1 MTNVVYHLNM
11 KRLFLIVFLFSS
23 LNLLFSQ
30 GFQKGFIALKS
41 KNYQI
46 AEITFR
52 SCEKKHAAAAAFGL
66 ASLYLT
72 NDYYNKDSSFRYVL
86 LAENKWN
93 LFDEK
98 NREKARVYGFDS
110 SAIQQLKLKV
120 SSLFYADCSSSILAS
135 DFQKFMDNHPWSS
148 YCLTALVKRD
158 SLLFENVKI
167 ARTSKVVSDFILA
180 YPKSYLIPSAID
192 LFDDLQYSEATVSG
206 RISDYVLFI
215 ETYPNNKNR
224 KNAEDQIYKLS
235 IQDKSFSSYL
245 NFIKNYP
252 QNTNHELAWKGL
264 YANYTKDCKLEYFK
278 EFQREF
284 PDFPFQELIQK
295 DLDIYSEIYFPFFEN
310 NLFGFMD
317 SKGIVQI
324 PAEYDEVLNFQDG
337 IAVVVKN
344 GKSGLI
350 NKKNELILGFEFD
363 QIEEFYNDLA
373 IVVLSDSFGLINR
386 MGTVVFPLI
395 YKDILFL
402 NKSLIAANNEKGYS
416 IFNLNGERKI
426 ELNFK
431 EIKPLKEDYFIV
443 QIGDSIGL
451 LNSNLGFVIPA
462 IYEDITLIKDSI
474 FSYQLDEKKGLIT
487 HSGRILTLPVYN
499 EFSSFDEHSQIII
512 ARYGSKMDYLNLD
525 GSKFI
530 SSTFE
535 YFPKALKIAHFY
547 NGNAIFYKNGKF
559 GIINSKG
566 KILLKPTFTALGKV
580 SNAVPVTKN
589 GIWGFM
595 DITGKIILDYNF
607 ISINEFYDLGFI
619 VEFDGLL
626 GLLGNDLKP
635 VLSVN
640 HQSIKRIGENY
651 LVAKKDG
658 KYGVYSVAGEQV
670 VPFNF
675 DLIQLHD
682 SDCLALTN
690 ENGIAYYFLST
701 GIYILKQ

>member
-1 MTNVVYHLNM
+1 M
-11 KRLFLIVFLFSS
+11 KTLILSLCFFS
-23 LNLLFSQ
+23 NLYFAQ
-30 GFQKGFIALKS
+30 GFEKGFIALKS

-46 AEITFR
+46 AESTFR
-52 SCEKKHAAAAAFGL
+52 SCEKKHPSAAAFGL

-72 NDYYNKDSSFRYVL
+72 NDFKDKDSAYRYVL
-86 LAENKWN
+86 LAEKKWPS
-93 LFDEK
+93 FEQK
-98 NREKARVYGFDS
+98 NREKALAYGFDS
-110 SAIQQLKLKV
+110 LSIQQLKLKV

-135 DFQKFMDNHPWSS
+135 DFQKFIDNHPWSS
-148 YCLTALVKRD
+148 YCLAALVKRD

-235 IQDKSFSSYL
+235 IEDKSFSSYL

-252 QNTNHELAWKGL
+252 QNSNHGFAWKGL
-264 YANYTKDCKLEYFK
+264 YANFTKDCKLEHFK

-284 PDFPFQELIQK
+284 PDFPFQELIQN

-317 SKGIVQI
+317 SEGIVQI

-337 IAVVVKN
+337 IAVVVKK

-350 NKKNELILGFEFD
+350 NKKNELILSFEFD

-373 IVVLSDSFGLINR
+373 IVSISDSLGVINR
-386 MGTVVFPLI
+386 LGTLVFPLI
-395 YKDILFL
+395 YNDILFL
-402 NKSLIAANNEKGYS
+402 NNSLIAAKNEKGYS

-431 EIKPLKEDYFIV
+431 EIKPLKEDYLIV

-451 LNSNLGFVIPA
+451 LNSNLDFAIPA

-512 ARYGSKMDYLNLD
+512 ARFGSKMDYLNLD

-635 VLSVN
+635 VLSMN
-640 HQSIKRIGENY
+640 HESIKRISENY

>member
-11 KRLFLIVFLFSS
+11 KRLFLIVIVFSS
-23 LNLLFSQ
+23 LNLVFSK

-46 AEITFR
+46 AENTFR
-52 SCEKKHAAAAAFGL
+52 ACEKKQAAAAAFGL
-66 ASLYLT
+66 ASLYLS
-72 NDYYNKDSSFRYVL
+72 NDYFNKDSSYRYVL
-86 LAENKWN
+86 LAENKWS
-93 LFDEK
+93 LFDKK
-98 NREKARVYGFDS
+98 NRQKAIVYGFDS
-110 SAIQQLKLKV
+110 LAIQQLKLKV
-120 SSLFYADCSSSILAS
+120 SSLFYSECYSSILAS
-135 DFQKFMDNHPWSS
+135 DFQNFLDKHPWSPH
-148 YCLTALVKRD
+148 CLTALVKRD
-158 SLLFENVKI
+158 SLLYENVKI
-167 ARTSKVVSDFILA
+167 ARTSKVVSDFIIA
-180 YPKSYLIPSAID
+180 YPESHLIPTAVD

-206 RISDYVLFI
+206 SIADFVLFI

-235 IQDKSFSSYL
+235 IEDGSISSYL

-252 QNTNHELAWKGL
+252 QNSNHGLAWKGL
-264 YANYTKDCKLEYFK
+264 YANYTKDCKLEHFK
-278 EFQREF
+278 EFEQEF
-284 PDFPFQELIQK
+284 PNFPFQELIQN
-295 DLDIYSEIYFPFFEN
+295 DLNIYSEIYFPFFEN
-310 NLFGFMD
+310 NLSGFMD
-317 SKGIVQI
+317 SEGIVQI

-386 MGTVVFPLI
+386 MGTLVFPLI
-395 YKDILFL
+395 YNDILFL
-402 NKSLIAANNEKGYS
+402 NHSLIAAKNQKGYS
-416 IFNLNGERKI
+416 IFNLNLEQKA

-431 EIKPLKEDYFIV
+431 EIKPLNDNYFIV
-443 QIGDSIGL
+443 QVGDSIGL

-462 IYEDITLIKDSI
+462 IYEDITLIKDST
-474 FSYQLDEKKGLIT
+474 FSYQLNERKGLIT
-487 HSGRILTLPVYN
+487 HSGRILTSPVYN
-499 EFSSFDEHSQIII
+499 EFSSFDEHSKIII
-512 ARYGSKMDYLNLD
+512 ARLGSKMYYLNLD

-530 SSTFE
+530 SSAFE
-535 YFPKALKIAHFY
+535 YFPKALNTAHFY

-566 KILLKPTFTALGKV
+566 KIVLKPTFTSLGKV

-589 GIWGFM
+589 GIYGFM
-595 DITGKIILDYNF
+595 DITGKMILDYNF
-607 ISINEFYDLGFI
+607 TSIDGFFNLGFM

-640 HQSIKRIGENY
+640 HESIKRISENY

-701 GIYILKQ
+701 GNYILKQ

>member
-1 MTNVVYHLNM
+1 
-11 KRLFLIVFLFSS
+11 
-23 LNLLFSQ
+23 
-30 GFQKGFIALKS
+30 
-41 KNYQI
+41 
-46 AEITFR
+46 
-52 SCEKKHAAAAAFGL
+52 
-66 ASLYLT
+66 
-72 NDYYNKDSSFRYVL
+72 
-86 LAENKWN
+86 
-93 LFDEK
+93 
-98 NREKARVYGFDS
+98 
-110 SAIQQLKLKV
+110 
-120 SSLFYADCSSSILAS
+120 
-135 DFQKFMDNHPWSS
+135 
-148 YCLTALVKRD
+148 
-158 SLLFENVKI
+158 
-167 ARTSKVVSDFILA
+167 
-180 YPKSYLIPSAID
+180 
-192 LFDDLQYSEATVSG
+192 
-206 RISDYVLFI
+206 LFI
-215 ETYPNNKNR
+215 ETYPKNKNR
-224 KNAEDQIYKLS
+224 KNAEDQIYKLAIEDGS
-235 IQDKSFSSYL
+235 ISSYL
-245 NFIKNYP
+245 NFIKSYP
-252 QNTNHELAWKGL
+252 QNSNHDLAWMGL
-264 YANYTKDCKLEYFK
+264 YAKYTKDCKLEHFK
-278 EFQREF
+278 EFEREF
-284 PDFPFQELIQK
+284 PNFPFQELIQN

-317 SKGIVQI
+317 SEGIVKI

-350 NKKNELILGFEFD
+350 NKKNDLILSFEFD

-373 IVVLSDSFGLINR
+373 IVSISDSFGLINR
-386 MGTVVFPLI
+386 LGTLVFPLI
-395 YKDILFL
+395 YNDILFL
-402 NKSLIAANNEKGYS
+402 NKNLIAANNEKGYS
-416 IFNLNGERKI
+416 IFNINGERKF
-426 ELNFK
+426 EQNFK

-443 QIGDSIGL
+443 QLGDSIGL
-451 LNSNLGFVIPA
+451 LNTNLGFVIPA

-512 ARYGSKMDYLNLD
+512 AKLGSKMYYLNLD

-530 SSTFE
+530 SSAFE
-535 YFPKALKIAHFY
+535 YFPKALNTAHFY
-547 NGNAIFYKNGKF
+547 NGNAIFYKNGRF
-559 GIINSKG
+559 GIINSQG
-566 KILLKPTFTALGKV
+566 KIILKPTFTALGKV
-580 SNAVPVTKN
+580 SNAIPVTKN

-607 ISINEFYDLGFI
+607 TSIDGFFNLGFI

-635 VLSVN
+635 VLSLN
-640 HQSIKRIGENY
+640 HQSIKRISDNY

-701 GIYILKQ
+701 RKYIIKQ

>member
-11 KRLFLIVFLFSS
+11 KRLFLIVIVFSS

-30 GFQKGFIALKS
+30 GYQKGFIALKS

-52 SCEKKHAAAAAFGL
+52 VCEKKHAAAAAFGL

-72 NDYYNKDSSFRYVL
+72 NDYYNKDSSFKYIL

-93 LFDEK
+93 FFDKK

-110 SAIQQLKLKV
+110 IAIQQLKLKV
-120 SSLFYADCSSSILAS
+120 SSLFYAVCSSSILAS
-135 DFQKFMDNHPWSS
+135 DFQKFMDNHPWSP

-167 ARTSKVVSDFILA
+167 VRTSKVVSDFILA

-192 LFDDLQYSEATVSG
+192 LFDDLQYSEATVLS
-206 RISDYVLFI
+206 RISDYILFI
-215 ETYPNNKNR
+215 KTYPNNKNR

-235 IQDKSFSSYL
+235 IEDGSISSYL
-245 NFIKNYP
+245 NFIKTYP
-252 QNTNHELAWKGL
+252 QNSNHALAWMGL
-264 YANYTKDCKLEYFK
+264 YAKYTKDCKLEHFK
-278 EFQREF
+278 EFEREF
-284 PDFPFQELIQK
+284 PNFPFQELIQN

-317 SKGIVQI
+317 SEGIVQI

-363 QIEEFYNDLA
+363 QIEEIYNDLA
-373 IVVLSDSFGLINR
+373 IVSISDSFGLINR
-386 MGTVVFPLI
+386 MGTLVFPLI
-395 YKDILFL
+395 YIDILFL
-402 NKSLIAANNEKGYS
+402 NQSLIAAKNQEGYS
-416 IFNLNGERKI
+416 IFNLNLEQTS

-431 EIKPLKEDYFIV
+431 EIKSLNDNYFIV
-443 QIGDSIGL
+443 QVGDSIGL
-451 LNSNLGFVIPA
+451 LNSNLDFVIPA

-474 FSYQLDEKKGLIT
+474 YSYQFDEKKGLIT
-487 HSGRILTLPVYN
+487 QSGRILTLPVYN
-499 EFSSFDEHSQIII
+499 EFSSFDEHSQTII
-512 ARYGSKMDYLNLD
+512 ARLGSKMYYLNLD
-525 GSKFI
+525 GLKFI
-530 SSTFE
+530 SSAFE
-535 YFPKALKIAHFY
+535 YFPKALNIAHFY
-547 NGNAIFYKNGKF
+547 NGNAIFYKNGRF
-559 GIINSKG
+559 GIINSQG
-566 KILLKPTFTALGKV
+566 KIILKPTFTALGKV

-589 GIWGFM
+589 GICGFM
-595 DITGKIILDYNF
+595 DITGKIILYYNF
-607 ISINEFYDLGFI
+607 TSIDEFFNLGFI

-635 VLSVN
+635 VLSVK
-640 HQSIKRIGENY
+640 HQSIKRISDNY

-701 GIYILKQ
+701 RHYIIKQ

>member
-1 MTNVVYHLNM
+1 
-11 KRLFLIVFLFSS
+11 
-23 LNLLFSQ
+23 
-30 GFQKGFIALKS
+30 
-41 KNYQI
+41 
-46 AEITFR
+46 
-52 SCEKKHAAAAAFGL
+52 
-66 ASLYLT
+66 
-72 NDYYNKDSSFRYVL
+72 
-86 LAENKWN
+86 
-93 LFDEK
+93 
-98 NREKARVYGFDS
+98 
-110 SAIQQLKLKV
+110 
-120 SSLFYADCSSSILAS
+120 
-135 DFQKFMDNHPWSS
+135 
-148 YCLTALVKRD
+148 
-158 SLLFENVKI
+158 
-167 ARTSKVVSDFILA
+167 
-180 YPKSYLIPSAID
+180 
-192 LFDDLQYSEATVSG
+192 
-206 RISDYVLFI
+206 
-215 ETYPNNKNR
+215 
-224 KNAEDQIYKLS
+224 
-235 IQDKSFSSYL
+235 
-245 NFIKNYP
+245 YP
-252 QNTNHELAWKGL
+252 QNRNHDLAWKGL
-264 YANYTKDCKLEYFK
+264 YAIYTKDCKLEYFK
-278 EFQREF
+278 EFQRNF
-284 PDFPFQELIQK
+284 PDFPFQELIQN
-295 DLDIYSEIYFPFFEN
+295 DLDIYSEIYFPFLEN

-317 SKGIVQI
+317 SKGVIKI

-363 QIEEFYNDLA
+363 QIEEFYDDLA
-373 IVVLSDSFGLINR
+373 IVSISDSLGVINR
-386 MGTVVFPLI
+386 LGTLVFPLI
-395 YKDILFL
+395 YNDILFL
-402 NKSLIAANNEKGYS
+402 NNSLIAANNEKGYS

-443 QIGDSIGL
+443 QVGDSIGL
-451 LNSNLGFVIPA
+451 LNSNFGIVIPA

-499 EFSSFDEHSQIII
+499 EFSSFDEHSKIII
-512 ARYGSKMDYLNLD
+512 ARLGSKMDYLNLD

-535 YFPKALKIAHFY
+535 YFPKALNIAHFY

-607 ISINEFYDLGFI
+607 TSIDGFYDLGFI

-640 HQSIKRIGENY
+640 HESIKRISENY
-651 LVAKKDG
+651 LVAKKDR

-690 ENGIAYYFLST
+690 ENGIAYYYLST

>member
-23 LNLLFSQ
+23 FNLLFSQ

-52 SCEKKHAAAAAFGL
+52 ACEKKHAAAAAFGL

-93 LFDEK
+93 LFDKK

-120 SSLFYADCSSSILAS
+120 SSLFYAACSSSILAS

-148 YCLTALVKRD
+148 YCLVALVKRD

-167 ARTSKVVSDFILA
+167 ARTSKVVSDFILT
-180 YPKSYLIPSAID
+180 YPKSYLIPSAVD
-192 LFDDLQYSEATVSG
+192 LFDDLQYSEATVPA

-215 ETYPNNKNR
+215 ERYPNNKNR

-235 IQDKSFSSYL
+235 IEDRSFSSYL

-252 QNTNHELAWKGL
+252 QNTNHDLAWKGL
-264 YANYTKDCKLEYFK
+264 YANFTKDCKLEYFK

-284 PDFPFQELIQK
+284 PDFPFQELIQN

-317 SKGIVQI
+317 SEGIVQI

-373 IVVLSDSFGLINR
+373 IVSISDSLGVINR
-386 MGTVVFPLI
+386 LGTLVFPLI
-395 YKDILFL
+395 YNDILFL
-402 NKSLIAANNEKGYS
+402 NNSLIAANNEKGYL
-416 IFNLNGERKI
+416 IFNLKGERKI

-443 QIGDSIGL
+443 QVGDSIGL

-512 ARYGSKMDYLNLD
+512 ARLGSKMFYLNLD

-535 YFPKALKIAHFY
+535 YFPKALNTAHFY

-566 KILLKPTFTALGKV
+566 KILLKPTFTTLGKV

-607 ISINEFYDLGFI
+607 TSIDGFFNLGFI

-635 VLSVN
+635 ILSLN

-690 ENGIAYYFLST
+690 DNGIAYYFLST

>member
-1 MTNVVYHLNM
+1 M
-11 KRLFLIVFLFSS
+11 KTLILSLCFFS
-23 LNLLFSQ
+23 NLYFAQ
-30 GFQKGFIALKS
+30 GFEKGFIALKS

-46 AEITFR
+46 AESTFR
-52 SCEKKHAAAAAFGL
+52 SCEKKHPSAAAFGL

-72 NDYYNKDSSFRYVL
+72 NDFKDKDSAYRYVL
-86 LAENKWN
+86 LAEKKWPS
-93 LFDEK
+93 FEQK
-98 NREKARVYGFDS
+98 NREKALAYGFDS
-110 SAIQQLKLKV
+110 LSIQQLKLKV

-135 DFQKFMDNHPWSS
+135 DFQKFIDNHPWSS
-148 YCLTALVKRD
+148 YCLAALVKRD

-235 IQDKSFSSYL
+235 IEDKSFSSYL

-252 QNTNHELAWKGL
+252 QNSNHGFAWKGL
-264 YANYTKDCKLEYFK
+264 YANFTKDCKLEHFK

-284 PDFPFQELIQK
+284 PDFPFQELIQN
-295 DLDIYSEIYFPFFEN
+295 DLDIYREIYFPFFEN

-317 SKGIVQI
+317 SEGIVQI

-337 IAVVVKN
+337 IAVVVKK

-350 NKKNELILGFEFD
+350 NKKNELILSFEFD

-373 IVVLSDSFGLINR
+373 IVSISDSLGVINR
-386 MGTVVFPLI
+386 LGTLVFPLI
-395 YKDILFL
+395 YNDILFL
-402 NKSLIAANNEKGYS
+402 NNSLIAAKNENGYS

-431 EIKPLKEDYFIV
+431 EIKPLKEDYLIV

-451 LNSNLGFVIPA
+451 LNSNLDFAIPA

-499 EFSSFDEHSQIII
+499 EFSSFDEHSKIII
-512 ARYGSKMDYLNLD
+512 ARLGSKMYYLNLD

-535 YFPKALKIAHFY
+535 YFPKALNTAHFY

-635 VLSVN
+635 VLSMN
-640 HQSIKRIGENY
+640 HESIKRISENY

>member
-1 MTNVVYHLNM
+1 M
-11 KRLFLIVFLFSS
+11 KTLILSLCFFS
-23 LNLLFSQ
+23 NLYFAQ
-30 GFQKGFIALKS
+30 GFEKGFIALKS

-46 AEITFR
+46 AESTFR
-52 SCEKKHAAAAAFGL
+52 SCEKKHPSAAAFGL

-72 NDYYNKDSSFRYVL
+72 NDFKDKDSAYRYVL
-86 LAENKWN
+86 LAEKKWPS
-93 LFDEK
+93 FEQK
-98 NREKARVYGFDS
+98 NREKALAYGFDS
-110 SAIQQLKLKV
+110 LSIQQLKLKV

-135 DFQKFMDNHPWSS
+135 DFQKFIDNHPWSS
-148 YCLTALVKRD
+148 YCLAALVKRD

-235 IQDKSFSSYL
+235 IEDKSFSSYL

-252 QNTNHELAWKGL
+252 QNSNHGFAWKGL
-264 YANYTKDCKLEYFK
+264 YANFTKDCKLEHFK

-284 PDFPFQELIQK
+284 PDFPFQELIQN
-295 DLDIYSEIYFPFFEN
+295 DLDIYREIYFPFFEN

-317 SKGIVQI
+317 SEGIVQI

-337 IAVVVKN
+337 IAVVVKK

-350 NKKNELILGFEFD
+350 NKKNELILSFEFD

-373 IVVLSDSFGLINR
+373 IVSISDSLGVINR
-386 MGTVVFPLI
+386 LGTLVFPLI
-395 YKDILFL
+395 YNDILFL
-402 NKSLIAANNEKGYS
+402 NNSLIAAKNENGYS

-431 EIKPLKEDYFIV
+431 EIKPLKEDYLIV

-451 LNSNLGFVIPA
+451 LNSNLDFAIPA

-499 EFSSFDEHSQIII
+499 EFSSFDEHSKIII
-512 ARYGSKMDYLNLD
+512 ARLGSKMYYLNLD

-535 YFPKALKIAHFY
+535 YFPKALNTAHFY

-635 VLSVN
+635 VLSMN
-640 HQSIKRIGENY
+640 HESIKRISENY

-690 ENGIAYYFLST
+690 ENGIAYYFFST